1 MIMTM
6 IKTIKSNTFDSV
18 LDIKNRTK
26 NFVILFLPSTY
37 LLKQSQQCI
46 DTYVNLYKIYKDVYN
61 FYIVDLDKS
70 PELIAK
76 YGVSNVP
83 TVHIFNSKNQLVA
96 YNVFYKPS
104 LDHLSQFL
112 NTYK

>member
-1 MIMTM
+1 MNM
-6 IKTIKSNTFDSV
+6 IKTIPSNKFDAV
-18 LDIKNRTK
+18 LSISNRTK

-37 LLKQSQQCI
+37 LLKQSQDCI
-46 DTYVNLYKIYKDVYN
+46 DTYVNLYKIYKDFFN

-70 PELIAK
+70 PDLIPK

-83 TVHIFNSKNQLVA
+83 TVHIFDTKNELVA

-104 LDHLSQFL
+104 LDHLSSFL

>member
-1 MIMTM
+1 M
-6 IKTIKSNTFDSV
+6 IKTIPSNKFDAV
-18 LDIKNRTK
+18 LSISNRTK

-37 LLKQSQQCI
+37 LLKQSQDCI
-46 DTYVNLYKIYKDVYN
+46 DTYVNLYKIYKDFFN

-70 PELIAK
+70 PDLIPK

-83 TVHIFNSKNQLVA
+83 TVHIFDTKNELVA

-104 LDHLSQFL
+104 LDHLSSFL

>member
-1 MIMTM
+1 MIMNM
-6 IKTIKSNTFDSV
+6 IKTIPSNKFDAV
-18 LDIKNRTK
+18 LSISNRTK

-37 LLKQSQQCI
+37 LLKQSQDCI
-46 DTYVNLYKIYKDVYN
+46 DTYVNLYKIYKDFFN

-70 PELIAK
+70 PDLIPK

-83 TVHIFNSKNQLVA
+83 TVHIFDTKNELVA

-104 LDHLSQFL
+104 LDHLSSFL

>member
-1 MIMTM
+1 MNM
-6 IKTIKSNTFDSV
+6 IKTIPSNKFDSV
-18 LDIKNRTK
+18 LSISNRTK

-37 LLKQSQQCI
+37 LLKQSQDCI
-46 DTYVNLYKIYKDVYN
+46 DTYVNLYKIYKDFFN

-70 PELIAK
+70 PDLIPK

-83 TVHIFNSKNQLVA
+83 TVHIFDTKNELVA

-104 LDHLSQFL
+104 LDHLSSFL